1 MIAGMI
7 ELSPALAIALVISLG
22 AAAQWL
28 SWRVNIP
35 AILPLLLIGFTVG
48 PLLNIIDPVE
58 FIGEDLL
65 FSAVSLAVGLIL
77 FEGGLTLRFPE
88 VKETRR
94 VVFSLVTGGAVVTWL
109 GSAAAGYWVIGLN
122 VSLSFLFGALIIV
135 TGPTVIGPLLRNVR
149 PRARVGNVLKWE
161 GILIDPIGALV
172 AVLVFE
178 FIVIENR
185 SEAFGQT
192 LLLFFEMIGIGSVA
206 GVIGGIFLSYL
217 LRRRLLP
224 DYLINVVSLAI
235 VFAVFASS
243 NAVAEESGLLATTV
257 MGLLMANLHVP
268 NIEDIL
274 SFKEDLSLLFISLL
288 FIVLAANIELA
299 AFMQMLTL
307 NSLLLVAVIMV
318 VVRPLTIFVS
328 TVGSSLSLNEKLFLS
343 WIAPRGI
350 VAAAVTSLFASKLA
364 ESGYSGAAELVPLVF
379 IVIVGTVALN
389 SVTAK
394 PVAQL
399 LGIAEPD
406 PQGFLII
413 GANPMSRR
421 IGAFL
426 KQEGFA
432 VTLADTNWS
441 NVSTARIEG
450 LNAYYGSPLSDRS
463 EDELRLSG
471 IGKLLALT
479 SNDEANALAALKFA
493 RDFGSSHVYQ
503 LAPNRSSSAR
513 DNLSEQQR
521 GRTVFYHGTTYAE
534 LSNLFSRG
542 GKLNKSPVGPK
553 ERKQDN
559 DTIYGRDNLPMFV
572 LQGRDIS
579 VVTSRDLNPEP
590 GAVVV
595 SLVLEPDSKNTASGE
610 RIPTKT

>member
-1 MIAGMI
+1 MI
-7 ELSPALAIALVISLG
+7 ELSPALAIAFVIGLG

-35 AILPLLLIGFTVG
+35 AILPLLLIGFAVG
-48 PLLNIIDPVE
+48 PVLGIVDPVE
-58 FIGEDLL
+58 FVGEGLL
-65 FSAVSLAVGLIL
+65 FAAVALAVGLIL

-94 VVFSLVTGGAVVTWL
+94 VVFSLVTSGAVITWL
-109 GSAAAGYWVIGLN
+109 GSAAAGYWIMGLD
-122 VSLSFLFGALIIV
+122 VSLAFLFGALIIV

-161 GILIDPIGALV
+161 GILIDPIGAIV

-185 SEAFGQT
+185 SEALGQT
-192 LLLFFEMIGIGSVA
+192 LFLFLEMIGVGSVT
-206 GVIGGIFLSYL
+206 GIIGGLFLAYL
-217 LRRRLLP
+217 LRRRVLP
-224 DYLINVVSLAI
+224 DYLINVVALAV
-235 VFAVFASS
+235 VFTVLAAS

-257 MGLLMANLHVP
+257 MGLLMANLRIP

-288 FIVLAANIELA
+288 FIVLAANIELE
-299 AFMQMLTL
+299 AFMQVLTPS
-307 NSLLLVAVIMV
+307 SLLLIAAVML
-318 VVRPLTIFVS
+318 VVRPLTIFLS
-328 TVGSSLSLNEKLFLS
+328 TIGSSLSLNEKLFLS

-350 VAAAVTSLFASKLA
+350 VAAAVTSLFATKLA
-364 ESGYSGAAELVPLVF
+364 ASGYSGAEELVPLVF
-379 IVIVGTVALN
+379 IVIVGTVTIN
-389 SVTAK
+389 SLSAK

-413 GANPMSRR
+413 GANPMARR

-493 RDFGSSHVYQ
+493 KEFGSSHVYQ
-503 LAPNRSSSAR
+503 LTPNRSSSAR

-542 GKLNKSPVGPK
+542 GKLNKSPVGPE

-559 DTIYGRDNLPMFV
+559 SEIYGRDNLPLFV
-572 LQGRDIS
+572 LRGRDIS

-610 RIPTKT
+610 RTPTKT